1 MNSNDKKKK
10 MKKRKASTDVR
21 VVAETVET
29 RQVKDATP
37 KKSGGKRKSDR
48 KRNRS
53 GTARR
58 DAESIVP
65 SVTTE
70 IEDAVSNREP
80 SEAKLVK
87 QRKRKGRVL
96 RVSATLMIPTA
107 KMMTRKN
114 ATVSKMIKIS
124 MFEAQLTVYLN
135 FSYWMADSIPE
146 EQFSVSGGINKS
158 DAVTNG
164 KKGKSK
170 NTERKKRKGSLC
182 QIMKPS
188 DSLLETREE
197 IAEDEVYQMSS
208 GDEDYSKGMKKWI
221 THYHQSR
228 PGLNVLQQR
237 IDDFIMAHEAREEQ
251 AKAEKLAQAAEG
263 GWTVVVHQ
271 KGRKKTTEADSGIAV
286 GSVAQAAVLDKMG
299 KKKKKEVGLDF
310 YQFNRREAHRNEIMM
325 LQSKFE
331 QDKKRIQQMRAARK
345 FRPY

>member
-1 MNSNDKKKK
+1 MNNSDKKK
-10 MKKRKASTDVR
+10 MKKRKASIDAR
-21 VVAETVET
+21 VDAETVEM
-29 RQVKDATP
+29 KDATP
-37 KKSGGKRKSDR
+37 KTSGGKKKSDR

-53 GTARR
+53 AAAGR
-58 DAESIVP
+58 DAENIVP
-65 SVTTE
+65 SVTAG
-70 IEDAVSNREP
+70 IEDAVSDREP
-80 SEAKLVK
+80 SEAKLLK
-87 QRKRKGRVL
+87 QRKK
-96 RVSATLMIPTA
+96 
-107 KMMTRKN
+107 KRKN
-114 ATVSKMIKIS
+114 VVSISHIDESNGRNDASEECNVSGKIS
-124 MFEAQLTVYLN
+124 KG
-135 FSYWMADSIPE
+135 DS
-146 EQFSVSGGINKS
+146 VR
-158 DAVTNG
+158 NG

-170 NTERKKRKGSLC
+170 NRESKKKKRQLVSNNVT
-182 QIMKPS
+182 S
-188 DSLLETREE
+188 DDLLETREE
-197 IAEDEVYQMSS
+197 NAEDEVYQMSS

-228 PGLNVLQQR
+228 PGLNVLQER

-271 KGRKKTTEADSGIAV
+271 KGRKKTTESESGIAV